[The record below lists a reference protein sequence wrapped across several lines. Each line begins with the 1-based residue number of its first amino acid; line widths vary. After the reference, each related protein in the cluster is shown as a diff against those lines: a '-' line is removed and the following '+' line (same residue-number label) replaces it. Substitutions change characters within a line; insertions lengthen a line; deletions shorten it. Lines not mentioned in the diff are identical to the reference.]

1 MSSQRVL
8 ETWVGLFM
16 LAAIAALV
24 VLAFKVSGLT
34 GFFRGDTYEVTAYF
48 DNIGGLKLRA
58 PVKVGGVVIGEV
70 DQISLDPNTFRAIV
84 KLRVESKF
92 NDIPTDSSASILT
105 SGLLGDNYI
114 ELTPMYG
121 QSYLKEG
128 STIEY
133 THPAIILEKLIGQFL
148 FKVGGTQNANQP
160 KVAATKVSDH

>member
-16 LAAIAALV
+16 LVAIAALV
-24 VLAFKVSGLT
+24 MLAFKVSGLT
-34 GFFRGDTYEVTAYF
+34 GFFSGDTYEVTAYF
-48 DNIGGLKLRA
+48 DDIGGLKLRA

-70 DQISLDPNTFRAIV
+70 DQITLDPSTFRAIV
-84 KLRVESKF
+84 KLRVQSKY

-105 SGLLGDNYI
+105 AGLLGDNYV

-121 QSYLKEG
+121 QNFLKEG

-148 FKVGGTQNANQP
+148 FKVGGTQNADQP